1 MNLKVLEKTEYK
13 YTFII
18 EGISIETLNALRRII
33 LREIPTM
40 AIDEVIIL
48 KNDSPLYDEILAHR
62 LGLIPLKTDLENYN
76 IPRECTCEGYGC
88 PLCQASLTCEIT
100 NSTNKPQMVYSGDL
114 ISNDPSIVPVNNQI
128 PIIKIEKNSKL
139 IVEAYAIL
147 GLAKDHVKWQSVSN
161 CAYRYYPEIQFDE
174 SKIKDLTEKQLI
186 VKMCPENLYELN
198 NNSLKLKDDYWKTCT
213 VCKACEENSSND
225 AIKVGWKD
233 DTYIFSIES
242 DGQHSFD
249 VLIKKTFDIF
259 LEKINEFTENLEEI
273 EIQE

>member
-13 YTFII
+13 YVFII
-18 EGISIETLNALRRII
+18 EGISIEMLNALRRII

-76 IPRECTCEGYGC
+76 LPRECECEGYGC

-100 NSTNKPQMVYSGDL
+100 NTTNKPQMVNSGEL

-128 PIIKIEKNSKL
+128 PILKIEKNSKI

-174 SKIKDLTEKQLI
+174 SKIKDLAEKQLI
-186 VKMCPENLYELN
+186 VKMCPENLYELD
-198 NNSLKLKDDYWKTCT
+198 NNSLKLKEDYWKTCT
-213 VCKACEENSSND
+213 LCKACEDNSSND
-225 AIKVGWKD
+225 AIKIGWKD
-233 DTYIFSIES
+233 DKFIFTTES

-259 LEKINEFTENLEEI
+259 LEKIDEFTENLEEI
-273 EIQE
+273 EIEE

>member
-13 YTFII
+13 YVFII

-76 IPRECTCEGYGC
+76 LPRVCECSGYGC
-88 PLCQASLTCEIT
+88 PLCQVSLTCEVT

-128 PIIKIEKNSKL
+128 PILKIEKDSKI

-147 GLAKDHVKWQSVSN
+147 GLAKDHVKWQSTSN
-161 CAYRYYPEIQFDE
+161 CAYRYFPEIQFDE
-174 SKIKDLTEKQLI
+174 SKIKDLAEKQLI

-198 NNSLKLKDDYWKTCT
+198 NNTLKLKDDYWKNCT
-213 VCKACEENSSND
+213 LCKACEENSSND
-225 AIKVGWKD
+225 AIKIGWKD
-233 DTYIFSIES
+233 DTYIFSIET

>member
-1 MNLKVLEKTEYK
+1 MNLKILENTEQK
-13 YTFII
+13 YVFII
-18 EGISIETLNALRRII
+18 QGISIEMINALRRII

-40 AIDEVIIL
+40 AVDEVIIL

-62 LGLIPLKTDLENYN
+62 LGLIPLKTDLKNYN

-88 PLCQASLTCEIT
+88 PLCQVSLTCEIT
-100 NSTNKPQMVYSGDL
+100 NSTNKQQTVYSGDL

-128 PIIKIEKNSKL
+128 PIIKIEKNSQI

-147 GLAKDHVKWQSVSN
+147 GLAKDHVKWQAVSN
-161 CAYRYYPEIQFDE
+161 CAYRYYPEIQIDE
-174 SKIKDLTEKQLI
+174 SKIKTLKEKELI
-186 VKMCPENLYELN
+186 VKMCPENLFELN

-213 VCKACEENSSND
+213 LCKDCEENSSSD

-259 LEKINEFTENLEEI
+259 LEKIDEFTEKLEEI
-273 EIQE
+273 EIQ

>member
-13 YTFII
+13 YVFII

-62 LGLIPLKTDLENYN
+62 LGLIPLTTDLENYN
-76 IPRECTCEGYGC
+76 LPRECECEGFGC
-88 PLCQASLTCEIT
+88 PLCQVSLTCEIT
-100 NSTNKPQMVYSGDL
+100 NTTNKPQMVISGEL

-128 PIIKIEKNSKL
+128 PIIKIEKNSKI
-139 IVEAYAIL
+139 IVEAYAVL
-147 GLAKDHVKWQSVSN
+147 GIAKDHVKWQSVSN

-174 SKIKDLTEKQLI
+174 SKIKDLAEKELI
-186 VKMCPENLYELN
+186 VKMCAENLYELN
-198 NNSLKLKDDYWKTCT
+198 NNTLKLKDEYWKTCT
-213 VCKACEENSSND
+213 VCKDCEENSSND

-233 DTYIFSIES
+233 DTYIFSIET

-273 EIQE
+273 EIEE

>member
-1 MNLKVLEKTEYK
+1 MNLKILENTEQK
-13 YTFII
+13 YVFLI
-18 EGISIETLNALRRII
+18 EGISIEMLNALRRII
-33 LREIPTM
+33 LKEIPTM
-40 AIDEVIIL
+40 AVDEVIIL

-76 IPRECTCEGYGC
+76 LPRECTCEGYGC
-88 PLCQASLTCEIT
+88 PLCQVSLTCEIT
-100 NSTNKPQMVYSGDL
+100 NSTNKPQIVYSGDL

-128 PIIKIEKNSKL
+128 PILKIEKNSKI

-147 GLAKDHVKWQSVSN
+147 GLAKDHVKWQAVSN

-174 SKIKDLTEKQLI
+174 SKIKDLKEKELI

-198 NNSLKLKDDYWKTCT
+198 NNSLKLKDEYWKTCT
-213 VCKACEENSSND
+213 LCKACEENSSNG

-259 LEKINEFTENLEEI
+259 LEKIDEFTEKLEEI
-273 EIQE
+273 EIQ